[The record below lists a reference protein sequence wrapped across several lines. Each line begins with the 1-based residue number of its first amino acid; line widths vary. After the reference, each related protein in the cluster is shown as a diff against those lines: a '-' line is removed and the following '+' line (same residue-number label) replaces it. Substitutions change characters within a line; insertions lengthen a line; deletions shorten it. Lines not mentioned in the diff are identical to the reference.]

1 MLHELPFPKH
11 LREVPEIAGGHHERM
26 DGKGYPRGLTGA
38 QMSPQARMMAIAD
51 VFEALTAD
59 DRPYKP
65 GKRLSE
71 ALGLMRRMVAEGHL
85 DPGLFEL
92 FLRSGVCLT
101 YARRFMAAALIDVE
115 DVGAY
120 LS

>member
-1 MLHELPFPKH
+1 
-11 LREVPEIAGGHHERM
+11 
-26 DGKGYPRGLTGA
+26 
-38 QMSPQARMMAIAD
+38 MMAIAD

-71 ALGLMRRMVAEGHL
+71 ALAIMCRMVAEQHL
-85 DPGLFEL
+85 DAELFAL
-92 FLRSGVCLT
+92 FLRSGVCLA
-101 YARRFMAAALIDVE
+101 YARQFMPRDMVDVA
-115 DVGAY
+115 DVGTY

>member
-1 MLHELPFPKH
+1 
-11 LREVPEIAGGHHERM
+11 M
-26 DGKGYPRGLTGA
+26 DGKGYPRGLTGE

-71 ALGLMRRMVAEGHL
+71 ALAIMRRMAEDGHL
-85 DPGLFEL
+85 DPELFEL
-92 FLRSGVCLT
+92 FLSSGVCT
-101 YARRFMAAALIDVE
+101 AYARRFMQAALIDVS
-115 DVGAY
+115 DVGVY
-120 LS
+120 RLPRLV